1 MGIEAG
7 IKSATNTLKFHS
19 EFPVEEDT
27 IRLQRKRQETTYRQI
42 TQTDIMKSCTKVVV
56 AFFVLCAIHACLAK
70 PKWLWLNEDVVDDL
84 ELEANDGQ
92 DRRFKNAKR
101 KMSVRKGCDK
111 CKASN
116 CYDNICIE

>member
-1 MGIEAG
+1 MECEVW
-7 IKSATNTLKFHS
+7 S
-19 EFPVEEDT
+19 
-27 IRLQRKRQETTYRQI
+27 
-42 TQTDIMKSCTKVVV
+42 DIMKSCAKVVV

-101 KMSVRKGCDK
+101 KMSIRKGCHK
-111 CKASN
+111 CKTPN